1 MTEQSAPPAK
11 TGTPQ
16 LAMALAK
23 AQGAFRPIEKNRTV
37 VIQTKSGGSYKFRY
51 ADLEELIDATRQHLA
66 ANGLSIV
73 QLIAGANLRTVLL
86 HESGEELASDMPLG
100 AAAGSGDDIKT
111 FGAKISYLR
120 RYAYQ
125 SMLCLAADDD
135 IDEDG
140 EEAGSGQQQSR
151 GKAEK
156 KPDQPP
162 AKPAYPDDQFTANLP
177 LWEKRIVGNKATHAD
192 IIATVESKYT
202 LNADQKKKIN
212 AIKSPAAAPAA
223 EEAKP

>member
-1 MTEQSAPPAK
+1 MTDPSNTP
-11 TGTPQ
+11 GTPK
-16 LAMALAK
+16 LASALAK
-23 AQGAFRPIEKNRTV
+23 AQGAFRPIEKNRQV

-51 ADLEELIDATRQHLA
+51 ADLEELIDATRSHLA

-140 EEAGSGQQQSR
+140 EEAGSGQQPARS
-151 GKAEK
+151 KAEK

-162 AKPAYPDDQFTANLP
+162 AKPAYSADQFTANLP
-177 LWEKRIVGNKATHAD
+177 LWEKRIANRTSTQAD

-202 LNADQKKKIN
+202 LTDDQKKKIN
-212 AIKSPAAAPAA
+212 AIKTPAAAPAA
-223 EEAKP
+223 EEAKQ